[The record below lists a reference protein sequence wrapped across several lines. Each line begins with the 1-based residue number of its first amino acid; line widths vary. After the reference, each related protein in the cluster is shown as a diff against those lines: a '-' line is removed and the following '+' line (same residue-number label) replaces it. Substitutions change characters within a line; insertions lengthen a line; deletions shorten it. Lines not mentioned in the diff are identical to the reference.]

1 MSRPP
6 RSVLFVCSGN
16 ICRSP
21 AAEAVL
27 LAMLSDAS
35 LLIGSAAI
43 GDWHVGSPAHPR
55 SIAEGERRGYALDG
69 RARQVEPAD
78 FERFELIVGM
88 DAGHVR
94 ELRRLGPD
102 GSAAEIVLFRDLDPA
117 GTRGLGLDDPYDLP
131 PSEYAKM
138 YDVIESTCAA
148 LARSLT

>member
-27 LAMLSDAS
+27 RAMLPDGAVSVD
-35 LLIGSAAI
+35 SAGI
-43 GDWHVGSPAHPR
+43 GDWHLGDRAHPR
-55 SIAEGERRGYALDG
+55 SIDEGERRGYALDG
-69 RARQVEPAD
+69 RARQVAPAD
-78 FERFELIVGM
+78 FERFDLLIGM
-88 DAGHVR
+88 DEGHVR
-94 ELRRLGPD
+94 ELRRLRPA
-102 GSAAEIVLFRDLDPA
+102 GSTAEIVLFRDLDPE
-117 GTRGLGLDDPYDLP
+117 GERGIDLDDPYNLP

-138 YDVIESTCAA
+138 YDVIEPTCAA